1 MRHEDLS
8 RRTFVHV
15 AGLATATLAAK
26 PASILAAKPA
36 AVNRPICVFS
46 KHLQWLDYKDMAEV
60 VAEIGFDGVDLTV
73 RPGGHVLPEKVRN
86 DLPRALAAVKA
97 AGISMPMMTTKI
109 TDPDDA
115 ITASILKT
123 AQQCG
128 VGVYRMGYWTYD
140 KNKTVMQSLDAL
152 KPKMKKLAALNEQY
166 NIHGA
171 YQNHAGTRVSAPV
184 WDLWELLKDL
194 DPNWIGSQYDVR
206 HATVEGGKSWQL
218 GMKLVSPFIR
228 STVIKDF
235 RWEKKDGK
243 WKDVHVPLGEG
254 MVDFKQYF
262 KLVKSLN
269 IAGPISL
276 HFEYPVYDKANKNL
290 SQKERRR
297 QTITAMRR
305 DLTALRKMLKEA
317 EIF

>member
-1 MRHEDLS
+1 MRYEELS
-8 RRTFVHV
+8 RRTFIHA
-15 AGLATATLAAK
+15 AGLATAALTTK
-26 PASILAAKPA
+26 PVSAPA
-36 AVNRPICVFS
+36 ATKQAAVKRPICVFS
-46 KHLQWLDYKDMAEV
+46 KHLQWLDYKEMAEV

-73 RPGGHVLPEKVRN
+73 RPGGHVLPEKVRD
-86 DLPRALAAVKA
+86 DLPRALEAVKA

-109 TDPDDA
+109 SEPDDPL
-115 ITASILKT
+115 TANILKT
-123 AQQCG
+123 AEQCG
-128 VGVYRMGYWTYD
+128 VGYYRMGYLTYD
-140 KNKTVMQSLDAL
+140 DKKTVMGSLDAL

-171 YQNHAGTRVSAPV
+171 YQNHAGTRVGGPV

-194 DPNWIGSQYDVR
+194 DPNWMGCQYDVR

-218 GMKLVSPFIR
+218 GMKLLSGFIR

-254 MVDFKQYF
+254 VVDFKRYF

-269 IAGPISL
+269 IGGPISL

-297 QTITAMRR
+297 QTITNMRR
-305 DLTALRKMLKEA
+305 DLTALRRMLKEA
-317 EIF
+317 K